1 MGKIK
6 IYILKKLNIVLKIWK
21 EPKINTLAEN
31 SQTYVRIH
39 KYVTFKM
46 LIVPNRQTPVGKK
59 DTVYFIW

>member
-1 MGKIK
+1 M
-6 IYILKKLNIVLKIWK
+6 LNIVLK
-21 EPKINTLAEN
+21 NTLAEN
-31 SQTYVRIH
+31 SQTYVRIQ